1 MKFLIV
7 DDSRA
12 VQTIIKRILE
22 NTGYREIELRTALN
36 GDEALAILE
45 GWQPD
50 LVLTDWHM
58 PGMTGLEL
66 LQTIRQ
72 LGMHDIKVGFVTTE
86 SSARHLDEAH
96 RNGAAFVVNKPF
108 NTEELKQAV
117 LSVLQDASGVEDA
130 IEAVAPAQPPAAAA
144 APRQAI
150 DVAEIASILS
160 LSSIVCKIE
169 RIEPV
174 PIEHV
179 KLPYVIGIYSA
190 PDSKTV
196 DAVCLMD
203 LNAACMLGGAMAKQ
217 SADQVKAA
225 ILAKTLNRDVYEN
238 CTSFLSDLSGMISRS
253 SGKRG
258 TLSSS
263 HLVQKPFGKLF
274 ELMGN
279 NYGRADFSISF
290 PAYGD
295 GFISVLL
302 S

>member
-12 VQTIIKRILE
+12 VQAIIKRILE
-22 NTGYREIELRTALN
+22 NTGYREIELRTALS

-45 GWQPD
+45 DWQPD
-50 LVLTDWHM
+50 LILTDWHM

-72 LGMHDIKVGFVTTE
+72 LGMHDIKIGFVTTE

-96 RNGAAFVVNKPF
+96 RNGAVFVVNKPF

-117 LSVLQDASGVEDA
+117 LSVLQDADGFENA
-130 IEAVAPAQPPAAAA
+130 IETAAPLAPVAAAQR
-144 APRQAI
+144 PGI
-150 DVAEIASILS
+150 DVTEIASILS

-169 RIEPV
+169 PIAPV
-174 PIEHV
+174 AIEHV

-190 PDSKTV
+190 AGSKAV

-203 LNAACMLGGAMAKQ
+203 LNAACMLGGAIAKQ
-217 SADQVKAA
+217 TSDQVKAA
-225 ILAKTLNRDVYEN
+225 ILSKTLNRDVYEN

-258 TLSSS
+258 ALSSS
-263 HLVQKPFGKLF
+263 HLVQKPFSKLF

>member
-36 GDEALAILE
+36 GDQALEILE

-130 IEAVAPAQPPAAAA
+130 IEAAAPAQTQPAAV
-144 APRQAI
+144 PRQAI

-169 RIEPV
+169 PIAPV

-190 PDSKTV
+190 PDSKNV

-225 ILAKTLNRDVYEN
+225 ILGKTLNRDVYEN

-253 SGKRG
+253 SGRRG
-258 TLSSS
+258 KLSSS

-279 NYGRADFSISF
+279 NDGRADFSISF

>member
-12 VQTIIKRILE
+12 VQSIIKRILE
-22 NTGYREIELRTALN
+22 NTGYREIELRTALS
-36 GDEALAILE
+36 GDQALEILE
-45 GWQPD
+45 GWKPD
-50 LVLTDWHM
+50 LILTDWHM

-72 LGMHDIKVGFVTTE
+72 LGMLDIKVGFVTTE

-96 RNGAAFVVNKPF
+96 RNGAVFVVNKPF
-108 NTEELKQAV
+108 NTEELKHAV
-117 LSVLQDASGVEDA
+117 LSVLQDADGFEGA
-130 IEAVAPAQPPAAAA
+130 IEAAAPSPAAAVA
-144 APRQAI
+144 AAKQPI
-150 DVAEIASILS
+150 DAAEIASILS

-179 KLPYVIGIYSA
+179 KMPYVIGIYSA

-203 LNAACMLGGAMAKQ
+203 LNAACMVGGAMAKQ

-238 CTSFLSDLSGMISRS
+238 CTSFLSDLAGMISRS

-290 PAYGD
+290 PVYGD

>member
-12 VQTIIKRILE
+12 VQAIIKRILE

-50 LVLTDWHM
+50 LILTDWHM

-72 LGMHDIKVGFVTTE
+72 LGMLDIKVGFVTTE

-117 LSVLQDASGVEDA
+117 LSVLQDADGFEDA
-130 IEAVAPAQPPAAAA
+130 IEAA
-144 APRQAI
+144 APSSTAAVAAPKQPINA
-150 DVAEIASILS
+150 AEIASILS

-169 RIEPV
+169 RTEPV

-179 KLPYVIGIYSA
+179 KLPYVIGIYGA

-203 LNAACMLGGAMAKQ
+203 INAACMLGGAMAKQ

-225 ILAKTLNRDVYEN
+225 ILAQTLNRDVYEN

-253 SGKRG
+253 SGKRV

-279 NYGRADFSISF
+279 NYGRADFSICF

>member
-12 VQTIIKRILE
+12 VQAIIKRILE

-36 GDEALAILE
+36 GDEALEILE

-72 LGMHDIKVGFVTTE
+72 LGMLDIKVGFVTTE

-117 LSVLQDASGVEDA
+117 LSVLQDADGVEDA
-130 IEAVAPAQPPAAAA
+130 IEAAAPSPAAAVA
-144 APRQAI
+144 TPKQPI

-179 KLPYVIGIYSA
+179 KLPYVIGIFSA

-225 ILAKTLNRDVYEN
+225 ILSKTLNRDVYEN

-253 SGKRG
+253 SGKRC

-274 ELMGN
+274 ELMDN

>member
-12 VQTIIKRILE
+12 VQSIIKRILE
-22 NTGYREIELRTALN
+22 NTGYREIELRTALS
-36 GDEALAILE
+36 GDQALEILE
-45 GWQPD
+45 GWKPD
-50 LVLTDWHM
+50 LILTDWHM

-117 LSVLQDASGVEDA
+117 LSVLQDADGFEGA
-130 IEAVAPAQPPAAAA
+130 IEAAAPSPTAAVAAAKQ
-144 APRQAI
+144 PI
-150 DVAEIASILS
+150 DAAEIASILS

-179 KLPYVIGIYSA
+179 KLPYVIGIYSS

-203 LNAACMLGGAMAKQ
+203 INAACMVGGAMAKQ

-258 TLSSS
+258 TLSSN